1 MTLSRRSLLAGL
13 GCLSF
18 LPQVV
23 SASRAGQ
30 GAGDAISPRVVALD
44 WSSAETLIMLGLP
57 PVGIVRIPDY
67 KAWVV
72 EPALPAGVVDVGL
85 RLEPNLEVMQQLA
98 PDLIVIAPGLET
110 VRARLEQ
117 VAPTVSLTIYG
128 TGQEAFPA
136 AVAETRRLGTLVG
149 CSTEAEDYLA
159 RAARQI
165 DRARDRLRGYDG
177 RPVHVVNFL
186 DDRHVRVFGT
196 TSLWQ
201 HALGRLGLRN
211 AWTGDSG
218 PWGSVTVGIERLLS
232 DPEARLVHVAPAP
245 EGVVARLR
253 TSPLWRHLPAI
264 ADGRMVG
271 LPAVF
276 PFGAVPCTV
285 RFADCLS
292 LALGGGADKS
302 STTEGRGA

>member
-1 MTLSRRSLLAGL
+1 M
-13 GCLSF
+13 
-18 LPQVV
+18 
-23 SASRAGQ
+23 
-30 GAGDAISPRVVALD
+30 
-44 WSSAETLIMLGLP
+44 
-57 PVGIVRIPDY
+57 
-67 KAWVV
+67 V

-245 EGVVARLR
+245 EGGGTAADK
-253 TSPLWRHLPAI
+253 PAL
-264 ADGRMVG
+264 APSAGDRGWTHG
-271 LPAVF
+271 WPAGCF